1 MPEAIKIS
9 AGGMKSLLGLDPTK
23 VSDARDSL
31 DNISFINRYSPAEL
45 KKLLNRIY
53 VNPDRIG
60 VNNPG
65 TVTAGGIISF
75 LKPVHERIG
84 NQKIE
89 AAKLRKLAPEIDQSR
104 TLVASSILSPNDLQ
118 DGEFTFDFA
127 DVDTL
132 QDEPELL
139 DAITDLYSHYFNGIM
154 RLGVK
159 SYEWIGEAM
168 YGSGSKCVLILPN
181 NTQIDLRHRA
191 QSAVSKSAYKPEA
204 AFESF
209 QSFCKK
215 SDDYLFSGKDLSWSA
230 YFKSE
235 QSNLKVNDL
244 VPSMEGFGVQI
255 PTNFRSQEDISI
267 LRKSGSPDLSMY
279 GGQYVAGIESM
290 VINLKAKMAEGDIIR
305 ITENT
310 DSFRY
315 LNSKKEHV
323 EQNIWDKLAG
333 KYGFNKRPAR
343 EEVAILK
350 DNPEGVEQLGHPTII
365 ELPSEAVIPIFVPG
379 APDQHLGYFV
389 LLDMYGQPLTIEN
402 SGAGNTDT
410 GCQAGSSAAAFEA
423 MFGNNCCNA
432 SYFNNNNSYSQMGNL
447 IFSNMLDGYIR
458 TRMKGIFHRDDLE
471 LGRYNALA
479 SLLFYRT
486 LQAKESMLVFIPPM
500 LMQYFAF
507 EYDPLTG
514 CGKSK
519 LADIQFILSL
529 RTTLMMANVV
539 AAVNDAVEH
548 KRIEFGVDDKNANI
562 EGIMELIANIFI
574 EKNKLNGSVDPSEI
588 MRDMYSNSLT
598 IVPKN
603 IPGLSDMQ
611 VDVQNSGGQ
620 STRVDDQTLEQLNNL
635 IVSQLDVP
643 PSALNQLNEPEY
655 ARSLV
660 VGNLFFA
667 KKITRYQRIWC
678 DMIDK
683 FVRTYT
689 LVDPIFRKALRKK
702 ISLYG
707 KLPTKEKLPPKVA
720 KLKMNNPNVYSG
732 ELDDLADLILNRVKS
747 NLPKPNIV
755 VDKTQFEEITSYI
768 NNIQQLADTF
778 FNQEMIPSDD
788 TLAQASLPVM
798 KAQWKSEQIA
808 KFISE
813 VGSFKMCDI
822 PNMDDADLGKLTDFI
837 QVFQNLG
844 AGLMKHRT
852 SISQP
857 SEDNGGGFGGD
868 DGFSGGGDFG
878 DASGGGEGGGGGGDV
893 GDLSGLGGEL
903 DDAISGSSGGGD
915 SGGGSSGDQSMDS
928 LAPPS
933 MVASNYI
940 NNLRKK
946 K

>member
-1 MPEAIKIS
+1 MPEAVKIS

-31 DNISFINRYSPAEL
+31 DNVSFINRYSPAEL

-53 VNPDRIG
+53 ISPDRLG
-60 VNNPG
+60 VNPG
-65 TVTAGGIISF
+65 TVTAGGIVSF
-75 LKPVHERIG
+75 LKPVHEKIG
-84 NQKIE
+84 NNKLD

-118 DGEFTFDFA
+118 DGEFTFDFD

-154 RLGVK
+154 RLGIK

-168 YGSGSKCVLILPN
+168 YGSGSKCILILPN
-181 NTQIDLRHRA
+181 NTQIDLRHRSQA
-191 QSAVSKSAYKPEA
+191 TVSKSAYRPEA

-235 QSNLKVNDL
+235 QSTVKVNDL
-244 VPSMEGFGVQI
+244 VPSMEDYGVQI
-255 PTNFRSQEDISI
+255 PTSFRNPEDISI

-279 GGQYVAGIESM
+279 GGQYVAGIEAM

-310 DSFRY
+310 DSFKY
-315 LNSKKEHV
+315 INTKKHKV
-323 EQNIWDKLAG
+323 EQNIWDKLAE
-333 KYGFNKRPAR
+333 KYGFKKRPAR

-350 DNPEGVEQLGHPTII
+350 DNPEGIEQMGHPTVI
-365 ELPSEAVIPIFVPG
+365 ELPSEAVIPIFIPG

-402 SGAGNTDT
+402 SGAANTDT
-410 GCQAGSSAAAFEA
+410 GCQPGSPNAAFEA

-471 LGRYNALA
+471 LGRYNAL
-479 SLLFYRT
+479 STLLFYRT
-486 LQAKESMLVFIPPM
+486 LQAKESMLVFVPPM

-507 EYDPLTG
+507 EYEPLTG

-678 DMIDK
+678 SLIDK
-683 FVRTYT
+683 FIRTYT
-689 LVDPIFRKALRKK
+689 LVDPIFRAALRKK
-702 ISLYG
+702 IALYG
-707 KLPTKEKLPPKVA
+707 KTPVKEKLPPKVA
-720 KLKMNNPNVYSG
+720 KLKMENPNMYSG

-755 VDKTQFEEITSYI
+755 VDKTQFEEITNYI

-788 TLAQASLPVM
+788 QLAQASLPVM
-798 KAQWKSEQIA
+798 KAKWKSEQVA

-822 PNMDDADLGKLTDFI
+822 PDMDDSDLNELTDFI

-844 AGLMKHRT
+844 AGLIRHRT
-852 SISQP
+852 AISQP

-868 DGFSGGGDFG
+868 GGYGGGGGDFG
-878 DASGGGEGGGGGGDV
+878 DAGGMGGGDMGGGDLNSELDSAIDTASADVGGGGGG
-893 GDLSGLGGEL
+893 GGES
-903 DDAISGSSGGGD
+903 SGGSGGGD
-915 SGGGSSGDQSMDS
+915 EF
-928 LAPPS
+928 APPS

>member
-1 MPEAIKIS
+1 MPEAVKIS

-31 DNISFINRYSPAEL
+31 DNVSFINRYSPAEL

-53 VNPDRIG
+53 ISPDRLG
-60 VNNPG
+60 VNSG
-65 TVTAGGIISF
+65 TVTAGGIVSF
-75 LKPVHERIG
+75 LKPVHEKIG
-84 NQKIE
+84 NNKLD

-118 DGEFTFDFA
+118 DGEFTFDFD

-154 RLGVK
+154 RLGIK

-168 YGSGSKCVLILPN
+168 YGSGSKCILILPN
-181 NTQIDLRHRA
+181 NTQIDLRHRSQA
-191 QSAVSKSAYKPEA
+191 TVSKSAYRPEA

-235 QSNLKVNDL
+235 QSTVKVNDL
-244 VPSMEGFGVQI
+244 VPSMEDYGVQI
-255 PTNFRSQEDISI
+255 PTSFRSQEDISI

-279 GGQYVAGIESM
+279 GGQYVAGIEAM

-310 DSFRY
+310 DSFKY
-315 LNSKKEHV
+315 INTKKHKV
-323 EQNIWDKLAG
+323 EQNIWDKLAE
-333 KYGFNKRPAR
+333 KYGFKKRPAR

-350 DNPEGVEQLGHPTII
+350 DNPEGIEQMGHPTVI
-365 ELPSEAVIPIFVPG
+365 ELPSEAVIPIFIPG

-402 SGAGNTDT
+402 SGAANTDT
-410 GCQAGSSAAAFEA
+410 GCQPGSPNAAFEA

-471 LGRYNALA
+471 LGRYNAL
-479 SLLFYRT
+479 STLLFYRT
-486 LQAKESMLVFIPPM
+486 LQAKESMLVFVPPM

-507 EYDPLTG
+507 EYEPLTG

-678 DMIDK
+678 SLIDK
-683 FVRTYT
+683 FIRTYT
-689 LVDPIFRKALRKK
+689 LVDPVFRAALRKK
-702 ISLYG
+702 IALYG
-707 KLPTKEKLPPKVA
+707 KTPVKEKLPPKVA
-720 KLKMNNPNVYSG
+720 KLKMENPNMYSG

-755 VDKTQFEEITSYI
+755 VDKTQFEEITNYI

-788 TLAQASLPVM
+788 QLAQASLPVM
-798 KAQWKSEQIA
+798 KAKWKSEQVA

-822 PNMDDADLGKLTDFI
+822 PDMDDSDLNELTDFI

-844 AGLMKHRT
+844 AGLIRHRT
-852 SISQP
+852 AISQP

-868 DGFSGGGDFG
+868 GGYGGGGGDFG
-878 DASGGGEGGGGGGDV
+878 DAGGMGGGDMGGGDLNSELDSAIDTASADVGGGGGGSES
-893 GDLSGLGGEL
+893 SGG
-903 DDAISGSSGGGD
+903 SGGGD
-915 SGGGSSGDQSMDS
+915 EF
-928 LAPPS
+928 APPS

>member
-1 MPEAIKIS
+1 MPEAVKIS

-31 DNISFINRYSPAEL
+31 DNVSFINRYSPAEL

-53 VNPDRIG
+53 ISPDRLG
-60 VNNPG
+60 VNPG
-65 TVTAGGIISF
+65 TVTAGGIVSF
-75 LKPVHERIG
+75 LKPVHEKIG
-84 NQKIE
+84 NNKLD

-118 DGEFTFDFA
+118 DGEFTFDFD

-154 RLGVK
+154 RLGIK

-168 YGSGSKCVLILPN
+168 YGSGSKCILILPN
-181 NTQIDLRHRA
+181 NTQIDLRHRSQA
-191 QSAVSKSAYKPEA
+191 TVSKSAYRPEA

-235 QSNLKVNDL
+235 QSTVKVNDL
-244 VPSMEGFGVQI
+244 VPSMEDYGVQI
-255 PTNFRSQEDISI
+255 PTSFRNPEDISI

-279 GGQYVAGIESM
+279 GGQYVAGIEAM

-310 DSFRY
+310 DSFKY
-315 LNSKKEHV
+315 INTKKHKV
-323 EQNIWDKLAG
+323 EQNIWDKLAE
-333 KYGFNKRPAR
+333 KYGFKKRPAR

-350 DNPEGVEQLGHPTII
+350 DNPEGIEQMGHPTVI
-365 ELPSEAVIPIFVPG
+365 ELPSEAVIPIFIPG

-402 SGAGNTDT
+402 SGAANTDT
-410 GCQAGSSAAAFEA
+410 GCQPGSPNAAFEA

-471 LGRYNALA
+471 LGRYNAL
-479 SLLFYRT
+479 STLLFYRT
-486 LQAKESMLVFIPPM
+486 LQAKESMLVFVPPM

-507 EYDPLTG
+507 EYEPLTG

-678 DMIDK
+678 SLIDK
-683 FVRTYT
+683 FIRTYT
-689 LVDPIFRKALRKK
+689 LVDPIFRAALRKK
-702 ISLYG
+702 IALYG
-707 KLPTKEKLPPKVA
+707 KTPVKEKLPPKVA
-720 KLKMNNPNVYSG
+720 KLKMENPNMYSG

-755 VDKTQFEEITSYI
+755 VDKTQFEEITNYI

-788 TLAQASLPVM
+788 QLAQASLPVM
-798 KAQWKSEQIA
+798 KAKWKSEQVA

-822 PNMDDADLGKLTDFI
+822 PDMDDSDLNELTDFI

-844 AGLMKHRT
+844 AGLIRHRT
-852 SISQP
+852 AISQP

-868 DGFSGGGDFG
+868 GGYGGGGGDFG
-878 DASGGGEGGGGGGDV
+878 DAGGMGGGDMGGGDLNSELDSAIDTASADVGGGGGG
-893 GDLSGLGGEL
+893 GESSGG
-903 DDAISGSSGGGD
+903 SGGGD
-915 SGGGSSGDQSMDS
+915 EF
-928 LAPPS
+928 APPS

>member
-1 MPEAIKIS
+1 MPEAVKIS

-31 DNISFINRYSPAEL
+31 DNVSFINRYSPAEL

-53 VNPDRIG
+53 ISPDRLG
-60 VNNPG
+60 VNSG

-75 LKPVHERIG
+75 LKPVHEKIG
-84 NQKIE
+84 NNKLD

-118 DGEFTFDFA
+118 DGEFTFDFN

-154 RLGVK
+154 RLGIK

-168 YGSGSKCVLILPN
+168 YGSGSKCILILPN
-181 NTQIDLRHRA
+181 NTQIDLRHRSQA
-191 QSAVSKSAYKPEA
+191 TVSKSAYRPEA

-235 QSNLKVNDL
+235 QSTVKVNDL
-244 VPSMEGFGVQI
+244 VPSMEDYGVQI
-255 PTNFRSQEDISI
+255 PTSFRNPEDISI

-279 GGQYVAGIESM
+279 GGQYVAGIEAM
-290 VINLKAKMAEGDIIR
+290 VVNLKAKMAEGDIIR

-310 DSFRY
+310 DSFKY
-315 LNSKKEHV
+315 INTKKHKV
-323 EQNIWDKLAG
+323 EQNIWDKLAE
-333 KYGFNKRPAR
+333 KYGFKKRPAR

-350 DNPEGVEQLGHPTII
+350 DNPEGIEQMGHPTVI
-365 ELPSEAVIPIFVPG
+365 ELPSEAVIPIFIPG

-402 SGAGNTDT
+402 SGAANTDT
-410 GCQAGSSAAAFEA
+410 GCQPGSPNAAFEA

-471 LGRYNALA
+471 LGRYNAL
-479 SLLFYRT
+479 STLLFYRT
-486 LQAKESMLVFIPPM
+486 LQAKESMLVFVPPM

-507 EYDPLTG
+507 EYEPLTG

-678 DMIDK
+678 SLIDK
-683 FVRTYT
+683 FIRTYT
-689 LVDPIFRKALRKK
+689 LVDPVFRAALRKK
-702 ISLYG
+702 IALYG
-707 KLPTKEKLPPKVA
+707 KTPVKEKLPPKVA
-720 KLKMNNPNVYSG
+720 KLKMENPNMYSG

-755 VDKTQFEEITSYI
+755 VDKTQFEEITNYI

-788 TLAQASLPVM
+788 QLAQASLPVM
-798 KAQWKSEQIA
+798 KAKWKSEQVA

-822 PNMDDADLGKLTDFI
+822 PDMDDSDLNELTDFI

-844 AGLMKHRT
+844 AGLIRHRT
-852 SISQP
+852 AISQP

-868 DGFSGGGDFG
+868 GGYGGGGGDFG
-878 DASGGGEGGGGGGDV
+878 DAGGMGGGDMGGGDLNSELDSAIDTASADVGSGGGGGES
-893 GDLSGLGGEL
+893 SGG
-903 DDAISGSSGGGD
+903 SGGGD
-915 SGGGSSGDQSMDS
+915 EF
-928 LAPPS
+928 APPS

>member
-1 MPEAIKIS
+1 MPEAVKIS

-31 DNISFINRYSPAEL
+31 DNVSFINRYSPAEL

-53 VNPDRIG
+53 ISPDRLG
-60 VNNPG
+60 VNSG

-75 LKPVHERIG
+75 LKPVHEKIG
-84 NQKIE
+84 NNKLD

-118 DGEFTFDFA
+118 DGEFTFDFN

-154 RLGVK
+154 RLGIK

-168 YGSGSKCVLILPN
+168 YGSGSKCILILPN
-181 NTQIDLRHRA
+181 NTQIDLRHRSQA
-191 QSAVSKSAYKPEA
+191 TVSKSAYRPEA

-235 QSNLKVNDL
+235 QSTVKVNDL
-244 VPSMEGFGVQI
+244 VPSMEDYGVQI
-255 PTNFRSQEDISI
+255 PTSFRNPEDISI

-279 GGQYVAGIESM
+279 GVQYVAGIEAM

-310 DSFRY
+310 DSFKY
-315 LNSKKEHV
+315 INTKKHKV
-323 EQNIWDKLAG
+323 EQNIWDKLAE
-333 KYGFNKRPAR
+333 KYGFKKRPAR

-350 DNPEGVEQLGHPTII
+350 DNPEGIEQMGHPTVI
-365 ELPSEAVIPIFVPG
+365 ELPSEAVIPIFIPG

-402 SGAGNTDT
+402 SGAANTDT
-410 GCQAGSSAAAFEA
+410 GCQPGSPNAAFEA

-471 LGRYNALA
+471 LGRYNAL
-479 SLLFYRT
+479 STLLFYRT
-486 LQAKESMLVFIPPM
+486 LQAKESMLVFVPPM

-507 EYDPLTG
+507 EYEPLTG

-678 DMIDK
+678 SLIDK
-683 FVRTYT
+683 FIRTYT
-689 LVDPIFRKALRKK
+689 LVDPVFRAALRKK
-702 ISLYG
+702 IALYG
-707 KLPTKEKLPPKVA
+707 KTPVKEKLPPKVA
-720 KLKMNNPNVYSG
+720 KLKMENPNMYSG

-755 VDKTQFEEITSYI
+755 VDKTQFEEITNYI

-788 TLAQASLPVM
+788 QLAQASLPVM
-798 KAQWKSEQIA
+798 KAKWKSEQVA

-822 PNMDDADLGKLTDFI
+822 PDMDDSDLNELTDFI

-844 AGLMKHRT
+844 AGLIRHRT
-852 SISQP
+852 AISQP

-868 DGFSGGGDFG
+868 GGYGGGGGDFG
-878 DASGGGEGGGGGGDV
+878 DAGGMGGGDMGGGDLNSELDSAIDTASADVGGGGGG
-893 GDLSGLGGEL
+893 GGES
-903 DDAISGSSGGGD
+903 SGGSGGGD
-915 SGGGSSGDQSMDS
+915 EF
-928 LAPPS
+928 APPS

>member
-1 MPEAIKIS
+1 MPEAVKIS
-9 AGGMKSLLGLDPTK
+9 AGGMKSLLGLDPTE

-31 DNISFINRYSPAEL
+31 DNVSFINRYSPAEL

-53 VNPDRIG
+53 ISPDRLG
-60 VNNPG
+60 VNSG
-65 TVTAGGIISF
+65 TVTAGGIVSF
-75 LKPVHERIG
+75 LKPVHEKIG
-84 NQKIE
+84 NNKLD

-118 DGEFTFDFA
+118 DGEFTFDFD

-154 RLGVK
+154 RLGIK

-168 YGSGSKCVLILPN
+168 YGSGSKCILILPN
-181 NTQIDLRHRA
+181 NTQIDLRHRSQA
-191 QSAVSKSAYKPEA
+191 TVSKSAYRPEA

-235 QSNLKVNDL
+235 QSTVKVNDL
-244 VPSMEGFGVQI
+244 VPSMEDYGVQI
-255 PTNFRSQEDISI
+255 PTSFRSPEDISI

-279 GGQYVAGIESM
+279 GGQYVAGIEAM

-310 DSFRY
+310 DSFKY
-315 LNSKKEHV
+315 INTKKHKV
-323 EQNIWDKLAG
+323 EQNIWDKLAE
-333 KYGFNKRPAR
+333 KYGFKKRPAR

-350 DNPEGVEQLGHPTII
+350 DNPEGIEQMGHPTVI
-365 ELPSEAVIPIFVPG
+365 ELPSEAVIPIFIPG

-402 SGAGNTDT
+402 SGAANTDT
-410 GCQAGSSAAAFEA
+410 GCQPGSPNAAFEA

-471 LGRYNALA
+471 LGRYNAL
-479 SLLFYRT
+479 STLLFYRT
-486 LQAKESMLVFIPPM
+486 LQAKESMLVFVPPM

-507 EYDPLTG
+507 EYEPLTG

-678 DMIDK
+678 SLIDK
-683 FVRTYT
+683 FIRTYT
-689 LVDPIFRKALRKK
+689 LVDPIFRAALRKK
-702 ISLYG
+702 IALYG
-707 KLPTKEKLPPKVA
+707 KTPVKEKLPPKVA
-720 KLKMNNPNVYSG
+720 KLKMENPNMYSG

-755 VDKTQFEEITSYI
+755 VDKTQFEEITNYI

-788 TLAQASLPVM
+788 QLAQASLPVM
-798 KAQWKSEQIA
+798 KAKWKSEQVA

-822 PNMDDADLGKLTDFI
+822 PDMDDSDLNELTDFI

-844 AGLMKHRT
+844 AGLIRHRT
-852 SISQP
+852 AISQP

-868 DGFSGGGDFG
+868 GGYGGGGGDFG
-878 DASGGGEGGGGGGDV
+878 DAGGMGGGDMGGGDLNSELDSAIDTASADVGGGGGG
-893 GDLSGLGGEL
+893 GGES
-903 DDAISGSSGGGD
+903 SGGSGGGD
-915 SGGGSSGDQSMDS
+915 EF
-928 LAPPS
+928 APPS

>member
-1 MPEAIKIS
+1 MPEAVKIS

-31 DNISFINRYSPAEL
+31 DNVSFINRYSPAEL

-53 VNPDRIG
+53 ISPDRLG
-60 VNNPG
+60 VNSG

-75 LKPVHERIG
+75 LKPVHEKIG
-84 NQKIE
+84 NNKLD

-118 DGEFTFDFA
+118 DGEFTFDFD

-154 RLGVK
+154 RLGIK

-168 YGSGSKCVLILPN
+168 YGSGSKCILILPN
-181 NTQIDLRHRA
+181 NTQIDLRHRSQA
-191 QSAVSKSAYKPEA
+191 AVSKSAYRPEA

-235 QSNLKVNDL
+235 QSTVKVNDL
-244 VPSMEGFGVQI
+244 VPSMEDYGVQI
-255 PTNFRSQEDISI
+255 PTSFRNPEDISI

-279 GGQYVAGIESM
+279 GGQYVAGIEAM
-290 VINLKAKMAEGDIIR
+290 VVNLKAKMAEGDIIR

-310 DSFRY
+310 DSFKY
-315 LNSKKEHV
+315 INTKKHKV
-323 EQNIWDKLAG
+323 EQNIWDKLAE
-333 KYGFNKRPAR
+333 KYGFKKRPAR

-350 DNPEGVEQLGHPTII
+350 DNPEGIEQMGHPTVI
-365 ELPSEAVIPIFVPG
+365 ELPSEAVIPIFIPG

-402 SGAGNTDT
+402 SGAANTDT
-410 GCQAGSSAAAFEA
+410 GCQPGSPNAAFEA

-471 LGRYNALA
+471 LGRYNAL
-479 SLLFYRT
+479 STLLFYRT
-486 LQAKESMLVFIPPM
+486 LQAKESMLVFVPPM

-507 EYDPLTG
+507 EYEPLTG

-678 DMIDK
+678 SLIDK
-683 FVRTYT
+683 FIRTYT
-689 LVDPIFRKALRKK
+689 LVDPVFRAALRKK
-702 ISLYG
+702 IALYG
-707 KLPTKEKLPPKVA
+707 KTPVKEKLPPKVA
-720 KLKMNNPNVYSG
+720 KLKMENPNMYSG

-755 VDKTQFEEITSYI
+755 VDKTQFEEITNYI

-788 TLAQASLPVM
+788 QLAQASLPVM
-798 KAQWKSEQIA
+798 KAKWKSEQVA

-822 PNMDDADLGKLTDFI
+822 PDMDDSDLNELTDFI

-844 AGLMKHRT
+844 AGLIRHRT
-852 SISQP
+852 AISQP

-868 DGFSGGGDFG
+868 GGYGGGGGDFG
-878 DASGGGEGGGGGGDV
+878 DAGGMGGGDMGGGDLNSELDSAIDTASADVGGGGGG
-893 GDLSGLGGEL
+893 GESSGG
-903 DDAISGSSGGGD
+903 SGGGD
-915 SGGGSSGDQSMDS
+915 EF
-928 LAPPS
+928 APPS

>member
-1 MPEAIKIS
+1 MPEAVKIS

-31 DNISFINRYSPAEL
+31 DNVSFINRYSPAEL

-53 VNPDRIG
+53 ISPDRLG
-60 VNNPG
+60 VNSG

-75 LKPVHERIG
+75 LKPVHEKIG
-84 NQKIE
+84 NNKLD

-118 DGEFTFDFA
+118 DGEFTFDFD

-154 RLGVK
+154 RLGIK

-168 YGSGSKCVLILPN
+168 YGSGSKCILILPN
-181 NTQIDLRHRA
+181 NTQIDLRHRSQA
-191 QSAVSKSAYKPEA
+191 TVSKSAYRPEA

-235 QSNLKVNDL
+235 QSTVKVNDL
-244 VPSMEGFGVQI
+244 VPSMEDYGVQI
-255 PTNFRSQEDISI
+255 PTSFRSQEDISI

-279 GGQYVAGIESM
+279 GGQYVAGIEAM
-290 VINLKAKMAEGDIIR
+290 VVNLKAKMAEGDIIR

-310 DSFRY
+310 DSFKY
-315 LNSKKEHV
+315 INTKKHKV
-323 EQNIWDKLAG
+323 EQNIWDKLAE
-333 KYGFNKRPAR
+333 KYGFKKRPAR

-350 DNPEGVEQLGHPTII
+350 DNPEGIEQMGHPTVI
-365 ELPSEAVIPIFVPG
+365 ELPSEAVIPIFIPG

-402 SGAGNTDT
+402 SGAANTDT
-410 GCQAGSSAAAFEA
+410 GCQPGSPNAAFEA

-471 LGRYNALA
+471 LGRYNAL
-479 SLLFYRT
+479 STLLFYRT
-486 LQAKESMLVFIPPM
+486 LQAKESMLVFVPPM

-507 EYDPLTG
+507 EYEPLTG

-678 DMIDK
+678 SLIDK
-683 FVRTYT
+683 FIRTYT
-689 LVDPIFRKALRKK
+689 LVDPVFRAALRKK
-702 ISLYG
+702 IALYG
-707 KLPTKEKLPPKVA
+707 KTPVKEKLPPKVA
-720 KLKMNNPNVYSG
+720 KLKMENPNMYSG

-755 VDKTQFEEITSYI
+755 VDKTQFEEITNYI

-788 TLAQASLPVM
+788 QLAQASLPVM
-798 KAQWKSEQIA
+798 KAKWKSEQVA

-822 PNMDDADLGKLTDFI
+822 PDMDDSDLNELTDFI

-844 AGLMKHRT
+844 AGLIRHRT
-852 SISQP
+852 AISQP

-868 DGFSGGGDFG
+868 GGYGGGGGDFG
-878 DASGGGEGGGGGGDV
+878 DAGGMGGGDMGGGDLNSELDSAIDTASADVGGGGGG
-893 GDLSGLGGEL
+893 GE
-903 DDAISGSSGGGD
+903 SSGG
-915 SGGGSSGDQSMDS
+915 SGGSDEF
-928 LAPPS
+928 APPS